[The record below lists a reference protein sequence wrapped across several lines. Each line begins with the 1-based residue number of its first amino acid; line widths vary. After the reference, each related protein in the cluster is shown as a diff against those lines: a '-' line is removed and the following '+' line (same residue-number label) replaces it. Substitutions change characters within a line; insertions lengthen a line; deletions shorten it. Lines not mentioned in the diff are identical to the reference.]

1 MAERK
6 VCPIC
11 DSPLPPGAKR
21 CPVCNADLSLFED
34 VSIDDEFEIAGS
46 DEIKA
51 ELLDDLMGTIVS
63 EMKEGAEKE
72 ESAEETVEQFECP
85 ICGAMVDID
94 ADVCPNCGAV
104 FVEEEEQFQCPV
116 CGAMVDADAT
126 FCPNCGA
133 RFVEEEEVE
142 PEAPVAESPEE
153 AVSQQPA
160 ESAERA
166 EVREIT
172 GPAKEEVEEE
182 PEPAPEQPQFPER
195 PEPPVEEKEVRG
207 EEEESE
213 FLKRMRELRKREAPK
228 PEVSGPA
235 EAAPKREEKSAGIT
249 ETPEKRELTTK
260 EKYRMLPALVA
271 EVKPLLIIAREN
283 SINVKKGKELIDM
296 AVAAGRKRQIDDAI
310 RYITEGKELL
320 EESLQIYANHD
331 IQEIERDIPDLKAPA
346 DVKEKLAES
355 LKEAKDALR
364 SRDLERAFNRLG
376 TARRIMKDHSGDFRE
391 ARRMLSELENSVM
404 NAEYFFM
411 DVSKAKEMLKNAKES
426 SQKGDWNSAGIFAR
440 EGLEWLDS
448 ILPEL
453 IHKEMKKARAVLL
466 EAKMYGKDISG
477 PINILKHASIES
489 KSGNY
494 ADALKYLRLFKSKM
508 EK

>member
-34 VSIDDEFEIAGS
+34 VSIDDEFEIADT
-46 DEIKA
+46 DEIKG
-51 ELLDDLMGTIVS
+51 ELLNDLMGTIVS

-72 ESAEETVEQFECP
+72 ETVEQFECP
-85 ICGAMVDID
+85 VCGAMVDID

-116 CGAMVDADAT
+116 CGALVDADAT
-126 FCPNCGA
+126 VCPNCGA
-133 RFVEEEEVE
+133 RFVEEEEGE
-142 PEAPVAESPEE
+142 PMASVAESPEE
-153 AVSQQPA
+153 GLIQQPA
-160 ESAERA
+160 ESAETTETA
-166 EVREIT
+166 APTEINE
-172 GPAKEEVEEE
+172 PAKEEVEEE
-182 PEPAPEQPQFPER
+182 PEPTHER
-195 PEPPVEEKEVRG
+195 PEFPEIAEPSAKEKEVG
-207 EEEESE
+207 TEEEESE

-228 PEVSGPA
+228 PEVPEPA
-235 EAAPKREEKSAGIT
+235 EAEYKVEEESAAIT
-249 ETPEKRELTTK
+249 ETPEKPEPGTK
-260 EKYRMLPALVA
+260 EKYRRLPALVS

-283 SINVKKGKELIDM
+283 GINVKKGKELIDM

-310 RYITEGKELL
+310 SYITEGKKLL

-331 IQEIERDIPDLKAPA
+331 IEEIEKDIPGLKAPTE
-346 DVKEKLAES
+346 VKEKLAEV
-355 LKEAKDALR
+355 LKEAKDALKNDSLDR
-364 SRDLERAFNRLG
+364 TFNRLG
-376 TARRIMKDHSGDFRE
+376 MARRIIKDHSGDFRE
-391 ARRMLSELENSVM
+391 VRRMLSELENTVM

-411 DVSKAKEMLKNAKES
+411 DVSKAKEMLENAKES
-426 SQKGDWNSAGIFAR
+426 SQNGDWNSAGIFAR
-440 EGLEWLDS
+440 EGLEWLENV
-448 ILPEL
+448 LPEL
-453 IHKEMKKARAVLL
+453 IHREMKRARAALL

-494 ADALKYLRLFKSKM
+494 ADALKYLRLFKSRM
-508 EK
+508 EG